1 MTTPPDVA
9 LLATTSDSLAPLI
22 PILNGFAHRHKNQH
36 SSTHWWSSFSI
47 LRRAVRNLINDL
59 NSRPRKVK
67 SGGVKRDVHPAL
79 VRAKW
84 MMRHVVPG
92 AFVWEANR
100 MFYSTHSTFSQLAAD
115 NQYAP
120 LGLLLLSVL
129 ARTYTILSQL
139 VPDHDHNPPISTSTK
154 PMPSEPS
161 KHKTSDLGTD
171 DAPNAGVDMGV
182 AISRDELLSTQ
193 KKSKAVSKADSL
205 SKDLKSKQRETKT
218 THTDTKRIPS
228 KSDTIEKPRKKTK
241 NSDELASLFGSL
253 SSSNGTAADKPKKK
267 KKKGDAFS
275 SLFDS
280 L

>member
-1 MTTPPDVA
+1 MTTPPDAA

-36 SSTHWWSSFSI
+36 SSSHWWSSFSV
-47 LRRAVRNLINDL
+47 LRRAVRNLVDDL

-67 SGGVKRDVHPAL
+67 SGNVKRDVHPAL
-79 VRAKW
+79 ARAKW

-92 AFVWEANR
+92 AFV
-100 MFYSTHSTFSQLAAD
+100 TFSQLAAD
-115 NQYAP
+115 NQHAP

-129 ARTYTILSQL
+129 ARTNTILSQL
-139 VPDHDHNPPISTSTK
+139 VPDHDHNPQISTSTK
-154 PMPSEPS
+154 TMPSEPS
-161 KHKTSDLGTD
+161 KLKTSDSRAE
-171 DAPNAGVDMGV
+171 DAPDAGVDMGV

-193 KKSKAVSKADSL
+193 STQRKTKTVPRVDSH
-205 SKDLKSKQRETKT
+205 SKDLKLKEYETKT
-218 THTDTKRIPS
+218 THTDTKNIPS
-228 KSDTIEKPRKKTK
+228 KSDTIDKSRKKTK
-241 NSDELASLFGSL
+241 NSDELSSLFGSL
-253 SSSNGTAADKPKKK
+253 SSKNGTADKPKKK

>member
-1 MTTPPDVA
+1 MTTPPDAA
-9 LLATTSDSLAPLI
+9 LLATTSDSLASLI

-67 SGGVKRDVHPAL
+67 SGGVKRHVHPTL

-92 AFVWEANR
+92 AFV
-100 MFYSTHSTFSQLAAD
+100 TFSQLAAD

-129 ARTYTILSQL
+129 ARTNTILSQL

-171 DAPNAGVDMGV
+171 DASNAGVDMGV

-193 KKSKAVSKADSL
+193 KKSKAGSKADSR
-205 SKDLKSKQRETKT
+205 SEDLKLKQCETKT

-241 NSDELASLFGSL
+241 NSDELSSLFGSL

>member
-1 MTTPPDVA
+1 MTTPPDAA

-47 LRRAVRNLINDL
+47 LRRAVRNLVNDL

-67 SGGVKRDVHPAL
+67 SGGVKRDAHPAL
-79 VRAKW
+79 ARAKW

-92 AFVWEANR
+92 AFV
-100 MFYSTHSTFSQLAAD
+100 TFSQLAAD
-115 NQYAP
+115 NQHAP

-129 ARTYTILSQL
+129 AQTNTILSQL
-139 VPDHDHNPPISTSTK
+139 VPDHDHIPPISTITN
-154 PMPSEPS
+154 PMPSEPN
-161 KHKTSDLGTD
+161 KHKISDLGTD

-182 AISRDELLSTQ
+182 AISRDELLST
-193 KKSKAVSKADSL
+193 KKKTKPVPRADSR
-205 SKDLKSKQRETKT
+205 SKDLKLKEYEAKT
-218 THTDTKRIPS
+218 THTDTKKIPS
-228 KSDTIEKPRKKTK
+228 KSDTIDKPRKKTK
-241 NSDELASLFGSL
+241 NSDELSGLFGSL
-253 SSSNGTAADKPKKK
+253 SSKNGTADKPKKK

>member
-1 MTTPPDVA
+1 MTTPPDPE
-9 LLATTSDSLAPLI
+9 LLATTNDSLAPLI

-47 LRRAVRNLINDL
+47 LRRAVRNLVNDL

-79 VRAKW
+79 ARAKW

-92 AFVWEANR
+92 AFV
-100 MFYSTHSTFSQLAAD
+100 TFSQLAAD
-115 NQYAP
+115 NQHAP

-129 ARTYTILSQL
+129 ARTNTILSQL
-139 VPDHDHNPPISTSTK
+139 VPDHDHDHNPPISSSAK
-154 PMPSEPS
+154 PTPPEPS
-161 KHKTSDLGTD
+161 KNKASDLRAD

-182 AISRDELLSTQ
+182 AISREELMSTQ
-193 KKSKAVSKADSL
+193 KKTKPVPTADSR
-205 SKDLKSKQRETKT
+205 SEDLKLKEYETKT
-218 THTDTKRIPS
+218 THINTKRIPS
-228 KSDTIEKPRKKTK
+228 KSDTIDKPRKKTK
-241 NSDELASLFGSL
+241 SSDELSSLFGSL
-253 SSSNGTAADKPKKK
+253 SSKNGAANKPKKK

>member
-1 MTTPPDVA
+1 MTTPPDAA

-47 LRRAVRNLINDL
+47 LRRAVRNLVNDL

-92 AFVWEANR
+92 TFIWVANR
-100 MFYSTHSTFSQLAAD
+100 MFYSTRSTFSQLAAD
-115 NQYAP
+115 NQHAP

-129 ARTYTILSQL
+129 ARTNTILSQL

-154 PMPSEPS
+154 PIPSEPR
-161 KHKTSDLGTD
+161 KHKSSDLKAD
-171 DAPNAGVDMGV
+171 DGPNAGVDMGV

-193 KKSKAVSKADSL
+193 KKTKSVPKADSR
-205 SKDLKSKQRETKT
+205 SKDLKLKEYEAKT
-218 THTDTKRIPS
+218 THTDTKIPS
-228 KSDTIEKPRKKTK
+228 KSDTIDKPRKKTK
-241 NSDELASLFGSL
+241 NSDELSSLFGSL
-253 SSSNGTAADKPKKK
+253 SSKNGTVDKPKKK

>member
-1 MTTPPDVA
+1 MTTPPDAA
-9 LLATTSDSLAPLI
+9 LLATTSDSLASLI

-47 LRRAVRNLINDL
+47 LRRAVRNLVNDL
-59 NSRPRKVK
+59 SSRPRKVK

-79 VRAKW
+79 ARAKW

-92 AFVWEANR
+92 AFV
-100 MFYSTHSTFSQLAAD
+100 TFSQLAAD
-115 NQYAP
+115 NQHAP

-129 ARTYTILSQL
+129 ARTNTILSQL
-139 VPDHDHNPPISTSTK
+139 VPDQDHNPPVSTSTK

-171 DAPNAGVDMGV
+171 GAPNAGVDMGV

-193 KKSKAVSKADSL
+193 KKTKPIPKADSRL
-205 SKDLKSKQRETKT
+205 KDLKLKEHDTKT
-218 THTDTKRIPS
+218 THTDTKNNPS
-228 KSDTIEKPRKKTK
+228 KSDTIDKPRKKTK
-241 NSDELASLFGSL
+241 NSDELSGLFGSL
-253 SSSNGTAADKPKKK
+253 SSKHGTADKPKKK

>member
-1 MTTPPDVA
+1 MTTPPDAA

-36 SSTHWWSSFSI
+36 SSSHWWSSFSV
-47 LRRAVRNLINDL
+47 LRRAVRNLVNDL

-67 SGGVKRDVHPAL
+67 SGNVKRDVHPAL
-79 VRAKW
+79 ARAKW

-92 AFVWEANR
+92 AFV
-100 MFYSTHSTFSQLAAD
+100 TFSQLAAD
-115 NQYAP
+115 NQHAP

-129 ARTYTILSQL
+129 ARTNTILSQL

-154 PMPSEPS
+154 TMSSEPS
-161 KHKTSDLGTD
+161 KLKTSDSRADG
-171 DAPNAGVDMGV
+171 APDAGVDMGV

-193 KKSKAVSKADSL
+193 STQRKTKPVPRVDSR
-205 SKDLKSKQRETKT
+205 SKDLKLEDLKLEEYETKT
-218 THTDTKRIPS
+218 THTDTKKIPS
-228 KSDTIEKPRKKTK
+228 KSDTIDKPRKKTK
-241 NSDELASLFGSL
+241 NSGELSSLFGSL
-253 SSSNGTAADKPKKK
+253 SSKNGTADKSKKK